1 MSRPGIMFEIRFER
15 RKEVMGGG
23 IEQQAQRA
31 VDECN
36 LKRENVD
43 TRLGRLGD
51 GSKNVIPF
59 DHRSSVNLP
68 FGD

>member
-23 IEQQAQRA
+23 IEQAQRA
-31 VDECN
+31 VDECD

-43 TRLGRLGD
+43 ARLGQLGD
-51 GSKNVIPF
+51 GSENVIPSTTEV
-59 DHRSSVNLP
+59 R
-68 FGD
+68 